1 MSKQTLTI
9 IIAGLILVGA
19 GLYVSLRNKQVQPL
33 TSAEDTSVLLY
44 VEDGDVSYKTEE
56 MDTFQKATTS
66 PTLISNN
73 TLVYTGLGR
82 ASVLFPNNSSVSL
95 DQYTE
100 LKVTY
105 ADKKVTLFQ
114 TLGVTYH
121 RVEALVTGATY
132 EVETPGTVASVR
144 GTKFAVKYDNKTKE
158 TKVAVTES
166 KVQVSAFAPLG
177 SASSTKEIKGTFL
190 LEEGKTARMKEVR
203 QATQEVID
211 VVETEQ
217 DAEMKVWVEVNKKR
231 DSVIDTLRAEITD
244 KQEARVELKSMLR
257 GEKKWNEE
265 RYKKEDRGEDREQE
279 NSTKENT
286 ESTKPKEEDKA
297 PVRENEERKESAR
310 IEQVKEEKKQAEVKE
325 ETKKESTTEGN
336 GGTRAVVKM
345 NEEAFFDRFNTMFIN
360 YFYID
365 DEDSTCKVTLTPGQR
380 VSSVT
385 SFAKESG
392 YPFSSS
398 NLLDF
403 AQAISAYCD
412 RKDAN
417 VKAKLQGRFDVEFPY
432 KENI

>member
-1 MSKQTLTI
+1 MSKQTLSI
-9 IIAGLILVGA
+9 IIVGLILVGA
-19 GLYVSLRNKQVQPL
+19 GLYFALANKKVQPL
-33 TSAEDTSVLLY
+33 TSVEDASVLLY

-56 MDTFQKATTS
+56 MDAFQKATTS

-203 QATQEVID
+203 QAAQEAID

-231 DSVIDTLRAEITD
+231 DSVIDTLRAEIKD

-257 GEKKWNEE
+257 GEKEWNEE
-265 RYKKEDRGEDREQE
+265 RYKKENREQE

-286 ESTKPKEEDKA
+286 ESAKPKEEDKA
-297 PVRENEERKESAR
+297 PVKEAEERKESTR
-310 IEQVKEEKKQAEVKE
+310 NEQVTEERKQAEIKE
-325 ETKKESTTEGN
+325 EAKKDPTVEGS
-336 GGTRAVVKM
+336 GSAGVVVKM
-345 NEEAFFDRFNTMFIN
+345 NEEAFFDKFNTMFIN

-365 DEDSTCKVTLTPGQR
+365 EEDSTCKVTLTPGQR

-417 VKAKLQGRFDVEFPY
+417 VKVKLQGRFDVEFPY

>member
-1 MSKQTLTI
+1 MSKQTLSI
-9 IIAGLILVGA
+9 IIVGLILIGA
-19 GLYVSLRNKQVQPL
+19 GLYFALVNKKVQPL
-33 TSAEDTSVLLY
+33 TSIEDTSVLLY
-44 VEDGDVSYKTEE
+44 VEDGDVSYKTEG

-166 KVQVSAFAPLG
+166 KVQVSAFTPLG
-177 SASSTKEIKGTFL
+177 TASSTKEIKGTFL

-203 QATQEVID
+203 QATQEAID

-231 DSVIDTLRAEITD
+231 DSVIDTLRAEIKD

-257 GEKKWNEE
+257 GEKEWNEE
-265 RYKKEDRGEDREQE
+265 RYKKENREE
-279 NSTKENT
+279 NSIKENT
-286 ESTKPKEEDKA
+286 EPTKPKEEDKA
-297 PVRENEERKESAR
+297 SVKETPEERKESAR
-310 IEQVKEEKKQAEVKE
+310 TEQAKEEKKQTEVKE
-325 ETKKESTTEGN
+325 ETKKESTAEGS
-336 GGTRAVVKM
+336 GSARTVVKM

-365 DEDSTCKVTLTPGQR
+365 EEDSTCKVTLTPSQR

-403 AQAISAYCD
+403 AQAISTYCD

-417 VKAKLQGRFDVEFPY
+417 VKVKLQGRFDVEFPY

>member
-1 MSKQTLTI
+1 MLSI
-9 IIAGLILVGA
+9 IIVGLILVAVGVYFT
-19 GLYVSLRNKQVQPL
+19 LVNKKVQPL
-33 TSAEDTSVLLY
+33 ISAEDASVLLY

-73 TLVYTGLGR
+73 TLVYTGLGH
-82 ASVLFPNNSSVSL
+82 ASILFPNNSSVSL

-144 GTKFAVKYDNKTKE
+144 GTKFAVKYDKKTKE

-166 KVQVSAFAPLG
+166 KVQVSTFTPLSSG
-177 SASSTKEIKGTFL
+177 SSTKEIKETLL

-203 QATQEVID
+203 QATEKAI
-211 VVETEQ
+211 VVDETEK
-217 DAEMKVWVEVNKKR
+217 DEEMKVWVEVNKKR
-231 DSVIDTLRAEITD
+231 DAVIDTLKTEMVD

-257 GEKKWNEE
+257 GEKEWDEE
-265 RYKKEDRGEDREQE
+265 RYKKESIEEEDSTEEETTASTKIEEDR
-279 NSTKENT
+279 TVK
-286 ESTKPKEEDKA
+286 KGAD
-297 PVRENEERKESAR
+297 EERKES
-310 IEQVKEEKKQAEVKE
+310 KEEQSKKEVKE
-325 ETKKESTTEGN
+325 ETKKESTTSSTGS
-336 GGTRAVVKM
+336 TRPIVKM

-360 YFYID
+360 YFYL
-365 DEDSTCKVTLTPGQR
+365 DEQDSACSVKLSPSER

-392 YPFSSS
+392 YPFSSP

-403 AQAISAYCD
+403 AQEVSAYCD
-412 RKDAN
+412 RKNAD
-417 VKAKLQGRFDVEFPY
+417 VKVKLQGRFDVEFPY

>member
-1 MSKQTLTI
+1 MSKQTLSI
-9 IIAGLILVGA
+9 IIVGLILIGA
-19 GLYVSLRNKQVQPL
+19 GLYFALVNKKVQLL
-33 TSAEDTSVLLY
+33 TSIEDASVLLY

-166 KVQVSAFAPLG
+166 KVQVSAFTPLG
-177 SASSTKEIKGTFL
+177 TASSTKEIKGTFL

-203 QATQEVID
+203 QAAQEAID

-231 DSVIDTLRAEITD
+231 DSVIDTLRAEIKD

-257 GEKKWNEE
+257 GEKEWNEE
-265 RYKKEDRGEDREQE
+265 RYKKENREQE

-286 ESTKPKEEDKA
+286 ESAKPKEEDKV
-297 PVRENEERKESAR
+297 PVKETEERKESAR
-310 IEQVKEEKKQAEVKE
+310 NEQAKEEKKQTEVKE
-325 ETKKESTTEGN
+325 ETKKESTAEGSGN
-336 GGTRAVVKM
+336 ARTVVKM

-365 DEDSTCKVTLTPGQR
+365 EEDSTCKVALTPSQR

-412 RKDAN
+412 RKDVN
-417 VKAKLQGRFDVEFPY
+417 VKVKLQGRFDVEFPY